1 MSNLKHRC
9 LFHNYQFPT
18 VTAQNDETREYALS
32 AVFLSMSSYWMVSG
46 SFLFIFFLVPF

>member
-18 VTAQNDETREYALS
+18 VTAQKKGELVQYNMMKPGSMR
-32 AVFLSMSSYWMVSG
+32 FL
-46 SFLFIFFLVPF
+46 LCFFL